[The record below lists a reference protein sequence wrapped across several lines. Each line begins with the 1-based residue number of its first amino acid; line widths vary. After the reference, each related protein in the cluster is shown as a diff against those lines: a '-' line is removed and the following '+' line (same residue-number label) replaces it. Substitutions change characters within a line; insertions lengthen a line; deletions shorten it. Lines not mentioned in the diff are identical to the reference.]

1 MILIC
6 SAVNEINYSAL
17 TTIQNINRRLIEV
30 DIRLHLSEV
39 KGPVMD
45 ALTNTQ
51 LIKSLSGDV
60 FPCQYDAYAGLKIAY
75 QCS

>member
-17 TTIQNINRRLIEV
+17 TTLHNINRRLIEV
-30 DIRLHLSEV
+30 DIRLHLSE
-39 KGPVMD
+39 GEEPVMD
-45 ALTNTQ
+45 AITNTQ

-60 FPCQYDAYAGLKIAY
+60 FPCQYDAYVGFKIAY
-75 QCS
+75 QGS